1 MSPSGPCGPTGSW
14 SGQGKG
20 AFQQGCTWAWTIQT
34 LNLRRE
40 PPGQFGTTHWSLVLQ
55 AGDSAAPEFQA
66 ALEQLCHAYWHPL
79 YAFARRKVQS
89 PEGAKD
95 LTQAFFERFL
105 ERHYMKDVLRE
116 KGRF

>member
-1 MSPSGPCGPTGSW
+1 MGLDDPNT
-14 SGQGKG
+14 K
-20 AFQQGCTWAWTIQT
+20 
-34 LNLRRE
+34 
-40 PPGQFGTTHWSLVLQ
+40 PPARTTGQFATTHWSLVLQ
-55 AGDSAAPEFQA
+55 AGDSAAPESQA
-66 ALEQLCHAYWHPL
+66 ALEQLCQAYWHPL